1 MNNFTYVG
9 IRIYLN
15 IRTLYKRTS
24 DSLFESK
31 RIVYVSISNAIFF
44 VYRVVASLY
53 RMMVRIT
60 LLKAISFEI
69 TFSTL
74 QINSQGSDNT
84 ISRNFDRIIHLS
96 D

>member
-60 LLKAISFEI
+60 LLKAYIVRNHF
-69 TFSTL
+69 F
-74 QINSQGSDNT
+74 NSSN
-84 ISRNFDRIIHLS
+84 
-96 D
+96 

>member
-53 RMMVRIT
+53 RMMLRIT

-84 ISRNFDRIIHLS
+84 ISRNSDRIIHLP

>member
-53 RMMVRIT
+53 RMMVRI
-60 LLKAISFEI
+60 LKAISFEI

-84 ISRNFDRIIHLS
+84 ISRNFDRMIHLP

>member
-53 RMMVRIT
+53 RMMVRI
-60 LLKAISFEI
+60 LKAISFEI

-84 ISRNFDRIIHLS
+84 ISRNFDRIIHLP

>member
-31 RIVYVSISNAIFF
+31 RIVYVSVSNAIFFF

-53 RMMVRIT
+53 RMMLRIT
-60 LLKAISFEI
+60 LLKAYIVRNHF
-69 TFSTL
+69 F
-74 QINSQGSDNT
+74 NSSN
-84 ISRNFDRIIHLS
+84 
-96 D
+96 

>member
-31 RIVYVSISNAIFF
+31 RIVYVSISNGIFF

-53 RMMVRIT
+53 RMMVRI
-60 LLKAISFEI
+60 LKAISFEI

-84 ISRNFDRIIHLS
+84 ISRDFDRIIHLP

>member
-1 MNNFTYVG
+1 
-9 IRIYLN
+9 
-15 IRTLYKRTS
+15 
-24 DSLFESK
+24 
-31 RIVYVSISNAIFF
+31 
-44 VYRVVASLY
+44 
-53 RMMVRIT
+53 MMVRIT

-84 ISRNFDRIIHLS
+84 ISRDFDRIIHLP

>member
-1 MNNFTYVG
+1 
-9 IRIYLN
+9 
-15 IRTLYKRTS
+15 
-24 DSLFESK
+24 
-31 RIVYVSISNAIFF
+31 
-44 VYRVVASLY
+44 
-53 RMMVRIT
+53 MMVRIT

-84 ISRNFDRIIHLS
+84 ISRNSDRIIHLP

>member
-1 MNNFTYVG
+1 M
-9 IRIYLN
+9 
-15 IRTLYKRTS
+15 S

-53 RMMVRIT
+53 RMMLRI
-60 LLKAISFEI
+60 LKAISFEI

-84 ISRNFDRIIHLS
+84 ISRNFDRIIHL

>member
-53 RMMVRIT
+53 RMMVRI
-60 LLKAISFEI
+60 LKAISFEI

-84 ISRNFDRIIHLS
+84 ISRNSDRIIHLP

>member
-53 RMMVRIT
+53 RMMVRI
-60 LLKAISFEI
+60 LKAISFEI

-84 ISRNFDRIIHLS
+84 ISRNFDRIIHL

>member
-31 RIVYVSISNAIFF
+31 RIVYVSVSNAIFF

-53 RMMVRIT
+53 RMMVRI
-60 LLKAISFEI
+60 LKAISFEI

-84 ISRNFDRIIHLS
+84 ISRNFDRIIHL

>member
-31 RIVYVSISNAIFF
+31 RIYVSISNAIFF

-53 RMMVRIT
+53 RMMLRI
-60 LLKAISFEI
+60 LKAISFEI

-84 ISRNFDRIIHLS
+84 ISRDFDRIIYLP

>member
-31 RIVYVSISNAIFF
+31 RIVYVSVSNAIFF
-44 VYRVVASLY
+44 FY
-53 RMMVRIT
+53 IE
-60 LLKAISFEI
+60 LLHHCTE
-69 TFSTL
+69 
-74 QINSQGSDNT
+74 
-84 ISRNFDRIIHLS
+84 
-96 D
+96 

>member
-31 RIVYVSISNAIFF
+31 RIVYVSVSNAIFFF

-53 RMMVRIT
+53 RMMVRI
-60 LLKAISFEI
+60 LKAISFEI

-84 ISRNFDRIIHLS
+84 ISRNSDRIIHLP

>member
-31 RIVYVSISNAIFF
+31 RIYVSISNAIFF

-53 RMMVRIT
+53 RMMLRIT

-84 ISRNFDRIIHLS
+84 ISRNSDRIIHLP

>member
-53 RMMVRIT
+53 RMMVRI
-60 LLKAISFEI
+60 LKAISFEI

-84 ISRNFDRIIHLS
+84 ISRDFDRIIHLP

>member
-44 VYRVVASLY
+44 VYRVASLY
-53 RMMVRIT
+53 RMMVRI
-60 LLKAISFEI
+60 LKAISFEI

-84 ISRNFDRIIHLS
+84 ISRNFDRIIHL

>member
-1 MNNFTYVG
+1 MNNFTYIG

-31 RIVYVSISNAIFF
+31 RIVYVSISNGIFF

-53 RMMVRIT
+53 RMMVRI
-60 LLKAISFEI
+60 LKAISFEI

-84 ISRNFDRIIHLS
+84 ISRDFDRIIHLP

>member
-31 RIVYVSISNAIFF
+31 RIYVSISNAIFFF

-53 RMMVRIT
+53 RMMLRIT
-60 LLKAISFEI
+60 LLKAYIIRNHF
-69 TFSTL
+69 F
-74 QINSQGSDNT
+74 NSSN
-84 ISRNFDRIIHLS
+84 
-96 D
+96 

>member
-84 ISRNFDRIIHLS
+84 ISRNSDRIIHLP

>member
-53 RMMVRIT
+53 RMMVRI
-60 LLKAISFEI
+60 LKAISFEI

>member
-53 RMMVRIT
+53 RMMVRI
-60 LLKAISFEI
+60 LKAISFEI

-84 ISRNFDRIIHLS
+84 ISRNFDRIHL

>member
-1 MNNFTYVG
+1 MNNFTYIG

-31 RIVYVSISNAIFF
+31 RIVYVSVSNAIFF

-53 RMMVRIT
+53 RMMVRI
-60 LLKAISFEI
+60 LKAISFEI

-84 ISRNFDRIIHLS
+84 ISRNFDRIIHL

>member
-53 RMMVRIT
+53 RMMVRI
-60 LLKAISFEI
+60 LKAISFEI

-84 ISRNFDRIIHLS
+84 ISRDFDRIIYLP